1 MDCGKGILELSPA
14 ETVECIKQAEIWSII
29 GGNSHRMWSDFSTT
43 TNGGWLQVILGFGL
57 LMPAQLASYML
68 PFVFFSRL
76 FKRRS
81 SRYEFLLRG
90 TESKKKTAS
99 VAYML
104 VAAAF
109 ALAVSRG
116 DTFMLFTAGLM
127 ALCGFVMLCLSTSW
141 WGQPVLVPVEKAT

>member
-14 ETVECIKQAEIWSII
+14 ETVECIKQAEIWSIV
-29 GGNSHRMWSDFSTT
+29 GGNSRRMWSDFSTT
-43 TNGGWLQVILGFGL
+43 TNGEWLQIILAFCL
-57 LMPAQLASYML
+57 LMPAQFASYVL

-90 TESKKKTAS
+90 TESKKTAS

-116 DTFMLFTAGLM
+116 DAFMLFTGGLI